1 MHLSEGT
8 TLQGGRYLIE
18 KVLGQG
24 GFGITYLGE
33 QVSLG
38 RKVAI
43 KEFYMKEL
51 CNRDS
56 DTSHVSVGS
65 SGSYETV
72 DLFRQ
77 KFIKEARNIAKLKHR
92 NVISIIDIFE
102 DNGTAYYVME
112 YVEGG
117 SLADKVSDRALSEK
131 DALRYIRQVA
141 SALDYLH
148 GKQMMHLDVKPA
160 NILIDKEDN
169 AVLIDF
175 GLSKQYDSEGQQ
187 TSTTPVGLSRG
198 YAPFEQYNR
207 GGVSCFSPATDIYSL
222 GATLYKLV
230 TGQTPPEVTE
240 IISYGFPEL
249 PSSLSPSIS
258 LAIESAMKTSV
269 KERPQNVGQF
279 LSLLYGDALQNE
291 VVEIASDNVM
301 SEELIEGESDIDI
314 SDSVDATCLGS
325 DETCFDS
332 AGADTVLQD
341 IEVDEKTQ
349 MVSVP
354 SEKLNGAA
362 NVSNPAPQKP
372 VSRPVDKPKPRKR
385 GKKILV
391 TILLLLLFGALGLGA
406 YIYWEYYREFDD
418 YGCFYT
424 VDGHDCVDLGL
435 PSGLKWA
442 RCNLG
447 AYSPEEGGDYYLWG
461 ECHSTDYYYSYGSE
475 EGGSVD
481 MGSNISGTEYDAA
494 TYQRGGG
501 WRMPTNEEFEELIQ
515 YCSWEWKSYSGI
527 YGYEVTGSNGNRI
540 FLPATGHYS
549 YETGQDFLGIDGHYW
564 SATKSHVDTLA
575 GWHYAHNLVIDRHGT
590 RTETNSCGRGHAI
603 RPVWMTA
610 VADSISWVK

>member
-18 KVLGQG
+18 KVIGQG

-72 DLFRQ
+72 DSFRQ

-279 LSLLYGDALQNE
+279 LSLLYGGALQNE

-314 SDSVDATCLGS
+314 SDSVDATCLGL

-332 AGADTVLQD
+332 AGADTVLQN

-391 TILLLLLFGALGLGA
+391 TILLLLLFGALGFGA
-406 YIYWEYYREFDD
+406 YVYWNKYRPFDNEATGAVDSYEY
-418 YGCFYT
+418 
-424 VDGHDCVDLGL
+424 VDLGL
-435 PSGLKWA
+435 PSGLRWA
-442 RCNLG
+442 TCNLG
-447 AYSPEEGGDYYLWG
+447 AYRPDDFGDFYCWG
-461 ECHSTDYYYSYGSE
+461 ECTPIGVSSYPYMYGDGSY
-475 EGGSVD
+475 VD
-481 MGSNISGTEYDAA
+481 IGDNISGTEYDAA
-494 TYQRGGG
+494 TYNWGGG
-501 WRMPTNEEFEELIQ
+501 WRMPTEEEFQELIQ
-515 YCSWEWKSYSGI
+515 YCFWEWKLYNGI
-527 YGYEVTGSNGNRI
+527 YGYEVTGSNGNKI
-540 FLPATGHYS
+540 FLPVYGCSEIPDDGVEGRYWASTVGEYNNGSVENLCLGKDYIGFLYYGEREKGYS
-549 YETGQDFLGIDGHYW
+549 
-564 SATKSHVDTLA
+564 
-575 GWHYAHNLVIDRHGT
+575 
-590 RTETNSCGRGHAI
+590 I
-603 RPVWMTA
+603 RPVWSETTA
-610 VADSISWVK
+610 VVEAVALDSISW